1 MPSTTFLPIDTC
13 YFSIFV
19 SVYLFCY
26 IKLPVLFF
34 QISHVNDD
42 IHYVPFS
49 VWHISLSIILSRSVH
64 MVGNGGISSFSWL
77 SIITLCVL
85 SIHGHSGCFHIL
97 AITCNSAMN
106 IGVHV
111 CLWISVYVFFKY
123 IPKNG
128 TAGIYGNSIFSLLR
142 KFYNVFHSECAN
154 LHSHQQFTRVPFSPH
169 PHQHLFVDLLMTVI
183 QVWGDISLWFWLNS
197 SND

>member
-1 MPSTTFLPIDTC
+1 MNYIYDMWVSVVWIILESTIKVSNRSSWRELTETALPLPKSPLHKEFPNLFFKNWSTVDLLFEAYSTMIQYFIHSTWYLLVPYLMPSTIFLPIDTC

-64 MVGNGGISSFSWL
+64 MVGNGGISFFSWL

-85 SIHGHSGCFHIL
+85 SIH
-97 AITCNSAMN
+97 
-106 IGVHV
+106 
-111 CLWISVYVFFKY
+111 
-123 IPKNG
+123 
-128 TAGIYGNSIFSLLR
+128 
-142 KFYNVFHSECAN
+142 
-154 LHSHQQFTRVPFSPH
+154 
-169 PHQHLFVDLLMTVI
+169 LLMGI
-183 QVWGDISLWFWLNS
+183 QVASTYWL
-197 SND
+197 